1 MANKEF
7 NNIDEFIEG
16 FTRNGPTTE
25 NFKYDGIIFGIEFQY
40 NGSIFRITRDTI
52 GNEKEL
58 RKKFNKSDAAYI
70 QFFEIPVEQYP
81 DASVDNLNLYLGCL
95 NLYLGIFDDV
105 YDLLDNGKIEG
116 IPLRDIIASE
126 NAEILAID

>member
-1 MANKEF
+1 MANREF

-16 FTRNGPTTE
+16 FTRNGPTPE
-25 NFKYDGIIFGIEFQY
+25 IFKYDGIIFGIEFQY
-40 NGSIFRITRDTI
+40 NDRIFRITRDTI

-81 DASVDNLNLYLGCL
+81 DASVDNLNLYLG
-95 NLYLGIFDDV
+95 IFDDV
-105 YDLLDNGKIEG
+105 YDLLDNGKIDG
-116 IPLRDIIASE
+116 VPLRNIIASE

>member
-16 FTRNGPTTE
+16 FTRNGPTPET
-25 NFKYDGIIFGIEFQY
+25 FKYVGIIFGMEFQY
-40 NGSIFRITRDTI
+40 NNRIFRITRDTV

-58 RKKFNKSDAAYI
+58 RKKFNKSDSAYI
-70 QFFEIPVEQYP
+70 LFFEIPVEQYP
-81 DASVDNLNLYLGCL
+81 DASVDNLNLYF
-95 NLYLGIFDDV
+95 GIFDDV

>member
-16 FTRNGPTTE
+16 FTRNGPTPE
-25 NFKYDGIIFGIEFQY
+25 IFKYDGIIFGIEFQY
-40 NGSIFRITRDTI
+40 NDRIFRITRDTV

-58 RKKFNKSDAAYI
+58 RKKFNKSGAAYI
-70 QFFEIPVEQYP
+70 LFFEIPVEQYP
-81 DASVDNLNLYLGCL
+81 DASVDNL

-126 NAEILAID
+126 NTEILAID

>member
-7 NNIDEFIEG
+7 CNIDAFIEG
-16 FTRNGPTTE
+16 FTRIGPTPKNYT
-25 NFKYDGIIFGIEFQY
+25 YDGVIWGMEFEY
-40 NGSIFRITRDTI
+40 KNKIYRITRDPI
-52 GNEKEL
+52 GLEKEL
-58 RKKFNKSDAAYI
+58 RKKFGEEKNATIK
-70 QFFEIPVEQYP
+70 FFEVPFSQYP
-81 DASVDNLNLYLGCL
+81 DASVSNL

-126 NAEILAID
+126 FTKILAID